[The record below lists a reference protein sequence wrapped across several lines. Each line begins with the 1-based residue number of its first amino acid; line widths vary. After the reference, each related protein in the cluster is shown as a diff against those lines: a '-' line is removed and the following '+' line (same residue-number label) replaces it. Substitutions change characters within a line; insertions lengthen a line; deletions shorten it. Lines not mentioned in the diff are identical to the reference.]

1 MEEKNIELTIEKIE
15 DTPLSEK
22 KTLTE
27 LKKEMEQ
34 DEDNLKKARKKEI
47 IGYAIAGA
55 TFLAGTVAAYLT
67 QNTDIGLWSLYSG
80 AGISIGSSFFGKYV
94 VGGIALKAYNSYD
107 KYYEAVKETVTEEK
121 DEKSEKGRNR

>member
-1 MEEKNIELTIEKIE
+1 
-15 DTPLSEK
+15 
-22 KTLTE
+22 
-27 LKKEMEQ
+27 MEQ
-34 DEDNLKKARKKEI
+34 DENNLNKARRKEI

-94 VGGIALKAYNSYD
+94 VGGIALNANNSYK